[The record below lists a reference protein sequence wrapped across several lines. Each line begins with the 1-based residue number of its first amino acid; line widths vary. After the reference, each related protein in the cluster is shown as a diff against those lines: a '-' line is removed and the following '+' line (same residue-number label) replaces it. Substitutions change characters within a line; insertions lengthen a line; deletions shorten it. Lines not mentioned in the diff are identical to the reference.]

1 MRNIVIVD
9 NDFEDSDIEERMA
22 YEAGMNLSIFHEPA
36 ADDII
41 RNAAEADGIITSY
54 GEFPRKVF
62 EALPRLRVVSRT
74 GVGYDQ
80 IDVEAATEAGVAVC
94 NVPGYGTEVVSD
106 HAITLAL
113 DVLRRTNELDAA
125 LRNGTW
131 SYVSHRPLGQVHGRT
146 FGVVGMGAIGRAVAR
161 KANGLGFRVICASR
175 SLTPGRRTPEGY
187 DITTFEDLLQQ
198 ADIVSF
204 HTALTPETRHLL
216 NADHLALM
224 KKSAI
229 VVNTSRGAVID
240 TNALACALKADRLW
254 GAGIDVFE
262 KEPVS
267 ADDPLL
273 SAPHTVLTPHVAY
286 WSEESG
292 VELRQRAT
300 QAVIDVLSG
309 RRPADCLNP
318 QVFSD
323 RAEGEANH
331 HD

>member
-9 NDFEDSDIEERMA
+9 NDFEDSAIEERMVA
-22 YEAGMNLSIFHEPA
+22 DAGMNLTVYHQPE

-54 GEFPRKVF
+54 GKFPRKVF

-74 GVGYDQ
+74 GVGFDL
-80 IDVEAATEAGVAVC
+80 IDVDAATDCGVAVC

-125 LRNGTW
+125 LRAGTW
-131 SYVSHRPLGQVHGRT
+131 SYVSHRPLGQVRGRT

-161 KANGLGFRVICASR
+161 KAHGLGFHVICSSR

-187 DITTFEDLLQQ
+187 DILTFEDLLQQ
-198 ADIVSF
+198 ADVVSF
-204 HTALTPETRHLL
+204 HTALTPDTRHLL
-216 NADHLALM
+216 DADHLALM

-240 TNALACALKADRLW
+240 TAALACALKADRLW

-262 KEPVS
+262 TEPVNP
-267 ADDPLL
+267 DDPLL

-292 VELRQRAT
+292 LELRQRAT

-309 RRPADCLNP
+309 NRPADCLNP
-318 QVFSD
+318 QVLSPN
-323 RAEGEANH
+323 E
-331 HD
+331 